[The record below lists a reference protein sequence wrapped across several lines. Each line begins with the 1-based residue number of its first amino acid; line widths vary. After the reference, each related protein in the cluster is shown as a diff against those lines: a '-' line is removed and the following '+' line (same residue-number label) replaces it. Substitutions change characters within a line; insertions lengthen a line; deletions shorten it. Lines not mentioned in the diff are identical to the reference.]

1 MAVPPCVFASS
12 SSVYGP
18 DAPLPAE
25 ESAPA
30 NPCSPYALTKLH
42 GAVGRDGLGAPTCPP
57 EWVAR
62 EHGAAPANDIPPSGA
77 VWVSRGRPTLPP
89 ANTACASPPCGY
101 SRCGISAG
109 EQKCQRPD
117 LALESF
123 RRRIEAGQPIII
135 NGDGSQRRDM
145 THVADVARAV
155 GLAVRWQ
162 GPGSAVL
169 NVGTGQNHSVL
180 DMLAAAAQSAA
191 PQVEFQAPHP
201 ADVPE
206 TLASITAVG
215 IQLGWQPRI
224 SFPDGPDP

>member
-1 MAVPPCVFASS
+1 
-12 SSVYGP
+12 
-18 DAPLPAE
+18 
-25 ESAPA
+25 
-30 NPCSPYALTKLH
+30 
-42 GAVGRDGLGAPTCPP
+42 
-57 EWVAR
+57 
-62 EHGAAPANDIPPSGA
+62 
-77 VWVSRGRPTLPP
+77 
-89 ANTACASPPCGY
+89 
-101 SRCGISAG
+101 
-109 EQKCQRPD
+109 
-117 LALESF
+117 
-123 RRRIEAGQPIII
+123 
-135 NGDGSQRRDM
+135 M